1 MDFSTIWQR
10 LQSYEIPGLWPDSIF
25 LLPEDVFADLYNFIV
40 QNQLHAGLELGSGFG
55 TTSCI
60 MAAAVKAN
68 NGGQVVAV
76 DRTLYESVNPK
87 ILKEHTQVGDALQ
100 VVIDPLGY
108 NWYLA
113 DLIAANTE
121 NNICNPIF
129 DFCFLDGAHQWE
141 PDALAFSLV
150 AKLLKP
156 GGWIVFDDINFVL
169 RGCIPNWREEFGHLS
184 DRELDTPQV
193 GMVYELMVKQNPDF
207 TDFSVTH
214 NGRIGWARKKNQT
227 GPASA
232 QMEVKQLQDAITNL
246 QVELQHQQ
254 AVVAA
259 MQSSKFWRLRNFW
272 FDVKRF
278 LRLPT
283 DDRIV

>member
-10 LQSYEIPGLWPDSIF
+10 LQSYEISGTFPESIF
-25 LLPEDVFADLYNFIV
+25 LLPEDVIADLYDFIV
-40 QNQLHAGLELGSGFG
+40 KHQLHSGLELGAAFG
-55 TTSCI
+55 ATSCV
-60 MAAAVKAN
+60 MAAAVQAS
-68 NGGQVVAV
+68 GGGKVVAI
-76 DRTLYESVNPK
+76 DRVLHHPVNPK
-87 ILKEHTQVGDALQ
+87 VIQEHTQVGDTLE

-121 NNICNPIF
+121 DNVCHPIF
-129 DFCFLDGAHQWE
+129 DFCLLDGAHEWE

-150 AKLLKP
+150 AKLIKP
-156 GGWIVFDDINFVL
+156 GGWIIFDDINFIL
-169 RGCIPNWREEFGHLS
+169 RGCRPNWEKDFGHLS

-193 GMVYELMVKQNPDF
+193 GMVYELMAKQHPDF
-207 TDFSVTH
+207 TDFSITH
-214 NGRIGWARKKNQT
+214 NGRIGWTKKKT
-227 GPASA
+227 KLDLTSA
-232 QMEVKQLQDAITNL
+232 QMEVKQLQNAVTKL

-259 MQSSKFWRLRNFW
+259 MQSSKFWRLRNVW

-283 DDRIV
+283 DDRII